1 MPWAAAAAVVGAGI
15 SAYSSNRAANQ
26 QQQSAREA
34 MDVQERMFERGLEE
48 TAPFREAGVGQ
59 LEAYQNLLTPQGRSE
74 TLDQYYQGDEFQ
86 GLQQQAEQ
94 GILRNRS
101 ATGNL
106 RSGSAEAAIGQ
117 VAPQL
122 GQNFLNQQAQNQ
134 LALINVGQGLS
145 GQASQQA
152 NILGSQQSSL
162 LQDIGS
168 YRAGSTLAIGEQAS
182 NLTGQLLGISQDKGW
197 I

>member
-15 SAYSSNRAANQ
+15 SAHSSNKASKQ
-26 QQQSAREA
+26 QERMAREG
-34 MDVQERMFERGLEE
+34 MDVQESMFLRGLEE
-48 TAPFREAGVGQ
+48 TAPFREAGIGQ
-59 LEAYQNLLTPQGRSE
+59 LEAYQNLLTSQGRGE
-74 TLDQYYQGDEFQ
+74 ALDKYYKSGEFQ
-86 GLQQQAEQ
+86 GLQTQAEQ

-117 VAPQL
+117 IAPQL
-122 GQNFLNQQAQNQ
+122 GQNYLNQQTQNQ

-145 GQASQQA
+145 GQASNQA
-152 NILGSQQSSL
+152 NALGGQQSRL
-162 LQDIGS
+162 LQDVGS
-168 YRAGSTLAIGEQAS
+168 YRAGATLETGKQAS
-182 NLTGQLLGISQDKGW
+182 NLTGELLGISQDEGW